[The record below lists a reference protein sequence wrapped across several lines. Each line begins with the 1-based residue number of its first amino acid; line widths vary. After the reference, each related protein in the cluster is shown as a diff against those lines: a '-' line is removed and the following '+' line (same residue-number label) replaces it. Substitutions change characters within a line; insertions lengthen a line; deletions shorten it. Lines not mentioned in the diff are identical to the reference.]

1 MGRIKEFKVSK
12 AFTIGIKEIAWAQES
27 AERQGLKLSAFIHD
41 LIKKSMLND
50 LDVVKKPATWC
61 NQCSGYTGFDLIQSD
76 NKDRMKDKW
85 LCEICQEDQT
95 EVIKY
100 KYR

>member
-1 MGRIKEFKVSK
+1 MGRQKEFKVSK

-27 AERQGLKLSAFIHD
+27 AERQGLKLSTFIHD
-41 LIKKSMLND
+41 LIKKAMLND

-61 NQCSGYTGFDLIQSD
+61 NKCSCYRGFDEI
-76 NKDRMKDKW
+76 KDKW
-85 LCEICQEDQT
+85 LCEECKEDQT

>member
-1 MGRIKEFKVSK
+1 MGRQKEFKVSK

-27 AERQGLKLSAFIHD
+27 AERQGLKLSTFIHN
-41 LIKKSMLND
+41 LIKKAMLND
-50 LDVVKKPATWC
+50 LEVVKKPATWC
-61 NQCSGYTGFDLIQSD
+61 NQCSGYTGFDEI
-76 NKDRMKDKW
+76 KGKW
-85 LCEICQEDQT
+85 LCEVCQEDQT

>member
-1 MGRIKEFKVSK
+1 MGRIKECKVST
-12 AFTIGIKEIAWAQES
+12 AFTIGRKEIAWAQES

-41 LIKKSMLND
+41 LIKKAMLND

-61 NQCSGYTGFDLIQSD
+61 NQCSGYTGFDKI
-76 NKDRMKDKW
+76 KDKW
-85 LCEICQEDQT
+85 LCEICKEDQT